1 MTERGRPSAFTP
13 ELAIEICSRLA
24 GGETLRAVCRDEKMP
39 PESTVRKWA
48 LEDRDGFSAQYA
60 TAREIGYQS
69 MADELLDIADDSS
82 GDVQSDEDG
91 NKKFNG
97 EFASRSRLR
106 VDTRKWLLSKALPK
120 VYGEKVVQE
129 HTGPDGGPVQVQR
142 IERVIV
148 DPQRTVADSEG
159 VSAAS

>member
-1 MTERGRPSAFTP
+1 
-13 ELAIEICSRLA
+13 
-24 GGETLRAVCRDEKMP
+24 MP

>member
-13 ELAIEICSRLA
+13 ELAQEICSRLA
-24 GGETLRAVCRDEKMP
+24 EGKTLREVCRDESMP

-82 GDVQSDEDG
+82 GDVSSDEDG

-120 VYGEKVVQE
+120 VYGDKVTQAVE
-129 HTGPDGGPVQVQR
+129 NGEGGAFEVIQR

-148 DPQRTVADSEG
+148 KPPNPNG
-159 VSAAS
+159 

>member
-1 MTERGRPSAFTP
+1 
-13 ELAIEICSRLA
+13 
-24 GGETLRAVCRDEKMP
+24 MP

-82 GDVQSDEDG
+82 GDVSSDEDG

-120 VYGEKVVQE
+120 VYGDKL
-129 HTGPDGGPVQVQR
+129 D
-142 IERVIV
+142 I
-148 DPQRTVADSEG
+148 DQRTTHEVGNS
-159 VSAAS
+159 VSDLMKAIDGRTRSK

>member
-1 MTERGRPSAFTP
+1 
-13 ELAIEICSRLA
+13 
-24 GGETLRAVCRDEKMP
+24 MP

-120 VYGEKVVQE
+120 VYGDKITQAVENGE
-129 HTGPDGGPVQVQR
+129 DGPFEVIQR
-142 IERVIV
+142 IERIIV
-148 DPQRTVADSEG
+148 KPPNPDG
-159 VSAAS
+159 

>member
-1 MTERGRPSAFTP
+1 MFTLGSFLPVTERGRPSAFTAD
-13 ELAIEICSRLA
+13 LAKEICSRLA
-24 GGETLRAVCRDEKMP
+24 SGETLRAVCRDENMP

-48 LEDRDGFSAQYA
+48 LEDRNGFSAQYA

-82 GDVQSDEDG
+82 GDVSTDEDG
-91 NKKFNG
+91 NRKFNG

-120 VYGEKVVQE
+120 VYGDKITQE
-129 HTGPDGGPVQVQR
+129 VTGADGTPLVPIINLTGRP
-142 IERVIV
+142 E
-148 DPQRTVADSEG
+148 PS
-159 VSAAS
+159 SAS